1 MTDNEYLVLME
12 TSVTI
17 YYTVVILFVYIS
29 NVIPI
34 IGLSTLN
41 PHTLPILFVSKRA
54 LLHLP
59 THFHFTP
66 LASPF
71 SGTSSFYR
79 ASCLPSQRC
88 QMSQLLLHMLYTIC
102 IRSHS
107 RDHISSL
114 VGSLVPRNS
123 EGSS

>member
-1 MTDNEYLVLME
+1 ME
-12 TSVTI
+12 TSATT
-17 YYTVVILFVYIS
+17 YCTLVILFVYIS

-34 IGLSTLN
+34 IDLSTLN
-41 PHTLPILFVSKRA
+41 PHTFPILFVSKRA

-79 ASCLPSQRC
+79 ANC
-88 QMSQLLLHMLYTIC
+88 QMSQLLLHMLYTLC
-102 IRSHS
+102 IR
-107 RDHISSL
+107 IL
-114 VGSLVPRNS
+114 AGTIYPL
-123 EGSS
+123 